1 VRLPSPARNTARAA
15 LAGALIASA
24 AATALPLSLDEIAGL
39 CSSGPGPENCARR
52 IEAVQLTR
60 LPDLAK
66 RDGATL
72 IVSLYPAGTTSF
84 ADADVRG
91 GLRTYSLYDYVSEI
105 NAVVLYVTEGAQS
118 SFVLLQRAG
127 GRRTDLPADPYLSP
141 DRQSLATADFCAER
155 CTNEIALW
163 RITRDGVH
171 KTHAFRPR
179 EQWTDA
185 VATWKDAGTLA
196 IEYTPAG
203 QQMARVMDARI
214 SDADWIRFPAP

>member
-24 AATALPLSLDEIAGL
+24 VATALPLTLDEIAGL
-39 CSSGPGPENCARR
+39 CGSGPGPENCARR
-52 IEAVQLTR
+52 IESVQLKR
-60 LPDLAK
+60 LPELAK

-91 GLRTYSLYDYVSEI
+91 GERTYSLYDYVSEI
-105 NAVVLYVTEGAQS
+105 NAVVLYVTEGSQS

-127 GRRTDLPADPYLSP
+127 GRRTDLPADPHLSP
-141 DRQSLATADFCAER
+141 DRQNLVTADFCAKR
-155 CTNEIALW
+155 CTNEIVLW
-163 RITRDGVH
+163 RVTKDGVH
-171 KTHAFRPR
+171 KTHAWRPR
-179 EQWTDA
+179 EQWIDA
-185 VATWKDAGTLA
+185 AATWKDVGTLA

-203 QQMARVMDARI
+203 QEKASVMNVRI
-214 SDADWIRFPAP
+214 SDADWVRFPPP